1 MDEINNKINL
11 KKVISWI
18 LVILWMITVFCFSSQ
33 VGDESKATSGNTI
46 RRIVL
51 FFNTNISEY
60 KLEEIVEL
68 LQPFTRKLAHFTI
81 YTIGGFILYNLNN
94 KYDNSKKRKIAF
106 SFLLGLMYAIT
117 DEIHQY
123 FVPGRSCRIF
133 DVFVDSCGVITG
145 ILLYIS
151 MLKIIDKILKNKVKK
166 VNK

>member
-1 MDEINNKINL
+1 MDKVNNKIKF
-11 KKVISWI
+11 KKMVSWI

-51 FFNTNISEY
+51 FFNSNISVY
-60 KLEEIVEL
+60 KLEEIVEFF
-68 LQPFTRKLAHFTI
+68 QPFTRKLAHFTI

-94 KYDNSKKRKIAF
+94 KYDNSQKRKIAF
-106 SFLLGLMYAIT
+106 SFLLGLLYAIT

-151 MLKIIDKILKNKVKK
+151 MLKIIDRMLKNKMKK

>member
-1 MDEINNKINL
+1 MDKVNNKIKF
-11 KKVISWI
+11 KKMVSWI

-51 FFNTNISEY
+51 FFNSNISVY
-60 KLEEIVEL
+60 KLEEIVES

-81 YTIGGFILYNLNN
+81 YTIGGFILYNLNK
-94 KYDNSKKRKIAF
+94 KYDNSQKRKIAF

-117 DEIHQY
+117 DEIHQF

-151 MLKIIDKILKNKVKK
+151 MLKIIDRMLKNKTKK

>member
-1 MDEINNKINL
+1 MDKVNNKIKF
-11 KKVISWI
+11 KKMVSWI

-51 FFNTNISEY
+51 FFNSNISVY
-60 KLEEIVEL
+60 KLEEIVES

-94 KYDNSKKRKIAF
+94 KYDNSQKRKIAF

-117 DEIHQY
+117 DEIHQF

-133 DVFVDSCGVITG
+133 DVFVDGCGVITG

-151 MLKIIDKILKNKVKK
+151 MLKIIDRMLKNKMKK